1 MNAVASVARRWRAFT
16 LAPASLFF
24 VALAVAALFAS
35 PLTSP
40 LGAQAS
46 ATTITRTDTT
56 SRSDSVRKLERV
68 MISAVRDPS
77 APISQKTITRTEI
90 QQHYFGQDIP
100 LVLQGTTPSLTSYA
114 ETGNYWGYSYIRLR
128 GLDQSRIN
136 ITLDGIPLNDPEDQ
150 VLYFADFP
158 DLANSLQSVQVQR
171 GVGTS
176 SNGTAAYAGSI
187 NMETMSL
194 AGVPRGGTT
203 QLQDGSFG
211 SRRASVDYN
220 TGQLPDHLA
229 FYGRVSALH
238 TDGYRYHS
246 GVDGRSGFLSGGYFG
261 DRDIL
266 KFTATSGAM
275 RDTMAYLAVP
285 EAELDTNR
293 RINPLSPRER
303 DNFGERLA
311 ALSYTHLMN
320 ANSSL
325 STTVYRLSATGG
337 YDVLLDS
344 LETLHLDFVSYGVTS
359 AWSYH
364 RDKLGLDLGVNADT
378 YARDHYAFMHPDL
391 ADPLYFNT
399 SRKRDEAGFAKI
411 NYVVGRTTLFSDLQV
426 RHAAF
431 SYVPDV
437 HADIAASSISWSFLN
452 PKVGATYQ
460 LTSPLSVYASYGKTS
475 REPARTD
482 MFAGFDNLDT
492 SNVAFVGSLHR
503 VKPETVHDVEIG
515 TNYRSSALDIQA
527 NLYSMDFRNEIAPIG
542 TLSYLGNP
550 LNKNVASSY
559 RRGIEADINYRG
571 IPRWLLTANATE
583 SMNRIREYTDS
594 TGPVPIAYHNVEPLL
609 TPRFQSF
616 GRAQFAATS
625 SIDLAVEGRYQ
636 SVSFLQN
643 DSDRRFVLPQ
653 AFDMDASIGWRLGQN
668 ELLVRGNNLTNSK
681 KYGSGYASDGVSY
694 YFVLP
699 PRNLFVTL
707 KFAI

>member
-1 MNAVASVARRWRAFT
+1 MNGVASPTRHWRVPTFA
-16 LAPASLFF
+16 LATSLFA
-24 VALAVAALFAS
+24 ALASAA
-35 PLTSP
+35 PLI
-40 LGAQAS
+40 AQAV
-46 ATTITRTDTT
+46 TRDTT
-56 SRSDSVRKLERV
+56 PHADSVRARRLERV
-68 MISAVRDPS
+68 MISAVRASS
-77 APISQKTITRTEI
+77 APISQKTVTRAEI

-158 DLANSLQSVQVQR
+158 DLANSLQSIQVQR

-176 SNGTAAYAGSI
+176 SNGTASYAGSI

-194 AGVPRGGTT
+194 AASPRSGTV
-203 QLQDGSFG
+203 QVEGGSFG
-211 SRRASVDYN
+211 SRRASADYN
-220 TGQLPDHLA
+220 TGPLAKHLA
-229 FYGRVSALH
+229 FYGRLSALH

-246 GVDGRSGFLSGGYFG
+246 GVEGRSGFLSGGYFG

-266 KFTATSGAM
+266 KFTAIAGSM

-285 EAELDTNR
+285 KADLDTNR
-293 RINPLSPRER
+293 RTNPLSPRER
-303 DNFGERLA
+303 DGFGERLV
-311 ALSYTHLMN
+311 ALSYTRLLN

-325 STTVYRLSATGG
+325 STTLYRLSATGD

-344 LETLHLDFVSYGVTS
+344 LETFHLDFVSYGVTS

-364 RDKLGLDLGVNADT
+364 REGFKLDIGVNADS

-391 ADPLYFNT
+391 RNALYFNT
-399 SRKRDEAGFAKI
+399 GHKQDQAGFAKI
-411 NYVVGRTTLFSDLQV
+411 AYVIGRATLFSDLQV
-426 RHAAF
+426 RHAEFRYA
-431 SYVPDV
+431 PDA
-437 HADIAASSISWSFLN
+437 HADVPGSSISWSFLN
-452 PKVGATYQ
+452 PKAGATYQ
-460 LTSPLSVYASYGKTS
+460 LTSPLSVYASYGKTT

-492 SNVAFVGSLHR
+492 SNVAFVGQLGR
-503 VKPETVHDVEIG
+503 VKPETVRDLEIG
-515 TNYRSSALDIQA
+515 TNYRSPSLNVQA

-542 TLSYLGNP
+542 ALSYIGNP
-550 LNKNVASSY
+550 LSKNVAASY
-559 RRGIEADINYRG
+559 RRGIEADVTYRA

-583 SMNRIREYTDS
+583 SLNRIRDYTDS
-594 TGPVPIAYHNVEPLL
+594 TGGVPVTYHNVEPLL

-616 GRAQFAATS
+616 GRAQFSATR
-625 SIDLAVEGRYQ
+625 SIDLAVQGRYQ
-636 SVSFLQN
+636 SVAFLQN
-643 DSDRRFVLPQ
+643 TSDRRFVLPQ
-653 AFDMDASIGWRLGQN
+653 AFDMDASIGWRIGQN

-707 KFAI
+707 KVGI

>member
-1 MNAVASVARRWRAFT
+1 MSGVATSPRYRRVPAFALATSIFVT
-16 LAPASLFF
+16 LA
-24 VALAVAALFAS
+24 VTV
-35 PLTSP
+35 PLS
-40 LGAQAS
+40 AQN
-46 ATTITRTDTT
+46 TKRDTT
-56 SRSDSVRKLERV
+56 TRADSARKLEGV
-68 MISAVRDPS
+68 MISAVRES
-77 APISQKTITRTEI
+77 AAPISQKTLSHADI

-100 LVLQGTTPSLTSYA
+100 LVLQGATPSLTSYA

-158 DLANSLQSVQVQR
+158 DLANSLQSIQVQR

-176 SNGTAAYAGSI
+176 SNGTASYAGSI

-194 AGVPRGGTT
+194 AAAPRAGTV
-203 QLQDGSFG
+203 QVEGGSFG
-211 SRRASVDYN
+211 SRRISADYN
-220 TGQLPDHLA
+220 TGQLPNHLA
-229 FYGRVSALH
+229 FYGRLSALH

-246 GVDGRSGFLSGGYFG
+246 GVEGISGFMSGGYYG

-266 KFTATSGAM
+266 KFTATAGYM

-285 EAELDTNR
+285 EADLDTNR
-293 RINPLSPRER
+293 RINPLSPQER
-303 DNFGERLA
+303 DGFGEQLA
-311 ALSYTHLMN
+311 SIAYTHLLN
-320 ANSSL
+320 ENSSITATL
-325 STTVYRLSATGG
+325 YRLSAAGD

-364 RDKLGLDLGVNADT
+364 RNGVKLDLGVNADS

-391 ADPLYFNT
+391 GNPLYFNT
-399 SRKRDEAGFAKI
+399 SYKHDLAGFAKLG
-411 NYVVGRTTLFSDLQV
+411 YTLGRATLFGDLQA
-426 RHAAF
+426 RHAEF
-431 SYVPDV
+431 RYSPDIN
-437 HADIAASSISWSFLN
+437 AGISGSSISWSFLN

-460 LTSPLSVYASYGKTS
+460 LTGPLSVYASYGKTS
-475 REPARTD
+475 REPTRTD

-492 SNVAFVGSLHR
+492 SSVGFVGGLNR

-515 TNYRSSALDIQA
+515 TNYRSETLDVQA

-542 TLSYLGNP
+542 ALSYIGSP

-559 RRGIEADINYRG
+559 RRGIEADVTYRG
-571 IPRWLLTANATE
+571 IPRWILSGNATE

-594 TGPVPIAYHNVEPLL
+594 SADVPVTYHNVEPLL
-609 TPRFQSF
+609 TPRFLSF
-616 GRAQFAATS
+616 ARAQFALTPA
-625 SIDLAVEGRYQ
+625 IDIAIQGRYQ
-636 SVSFLQN
+636 SVSFLEN
-643 DSDRRFVLPQ
+643 TSDRRYVLPES
-653 AFDMDASIGWRLGQN
+653 ANLDASIGWRIGQA

-699 PRNLFVTL
+699 PRNVFVTL
-707 KFAI
+707 KVGI